1 MPYAHVC
8 TGSCP
13 CFLFLRLEV
22 SSCRLVFQ
30 TGQIDLYSG
39 RQLFSAIRTD
49 LHLDLLDQV
58 QNPPADHPKIHSS
71 HLPIAEIGKQV
82 LGTWDFHTPG
92 RSEHRCFRGDRLVSD
107 ADDRPHITLIRNGL
121 QTEGIH
127 RGQWNKVH
135 IIARDNHFML
145 YINGKLASQ
154 FTEHLPSDK
163 RLQRGM
169 MQLQLHDPGMV
180 VEFKNIV
187 LKVLD

>member
-1 MPYAHVC
+1 M
-8 TGSCP
+8 
-13 CFLFLRLEV
+13 
-22 SSCRLVFQ
+22 
-30 TGQIDLYSG
+30 
-39 RQLFSAIRTD
+39 
-49 LHLDLLDQV
+49 
-58 QNPPADHPKIHSS
+58 
-71 HLPIAEIGKQV
+71 
-82 LGTWDFHTPG
+82 
-92 RSEHRCFRGDRLVSD
+92 SD

-180 VEFKNIV
+180 VKFKNIV